1 MSDPM
6 KYFESKLK
14 TMCLAELK
22 DYRKRLDESIK
33 QKIDQT
39 APNEQIAH
47 PILYRGIVEHEMT
60 TRMNKMKSQ

>member
-1 MSDPM
+1 MSDPV

-22 DYRKRLDESIK
+22 NYRKRLDETIK

-39 APNEQIAH
+39 APNEQIA
-47 PILYRGIVEHEMT
+47 PLILYRGIVEHEMT
-60 TRMNKMKSQ
+60 TRINKMKNQ